1 MAKIKTIRIEAR
13 ADDKY
18 KVAVKAGERTL
29 YVDQPLVV
37 GGTDAGARP
46 MEYLFSSLAGC
57 IATTARI
64 IANQK
69 KLDLNGMDINVEGS
83 LDTDI
88 IYGKSRAGRPG
99 VTGIRVSVALD
110 SSMSEMERKSFFEE
124 LRMRCPISDTIAA
137 ATPIS
142 IAAE

>member
-29 YVDQPLVV
+29 YVDQPLFV
-37 GGTDAGARP
+37 GGTDAGASP
-46 MEYLFSSLAGC
+46 MEYLVSSLAGC

-69 KLDLNGMDINVEGS
+69 KLDLNGMDSELPPSKLGGFV
-83 LDTDI
+83 
-88 IYGKSRAGRPG
+88 SRTSSADRLLTAGYA
-99 VTGIRVSVALD
+99 VL
-110 SSMSEMERKSFFEE
+110 
-124 LRMRCPISDTIAA
+124 
-137 ATPIS
+137 
-142 IAAE
+142 